1 MESRIDYAKAAPGVR
16 TAMSGLEE
24 YVHQTG
30 LEPALLELV
39 KLRASLI
46 NGCAYCADMHTKVAR
61 SLGETEQRLYTVS
74 LWSETPFFSER
85 ERAALAWTEAVTRV
99 SVEHV
104 PDEVYECARKQ
115 FSEKELVDLTL
126 AIVAINGWNRLA
138 IAFRT
143 VPGTFQIRRAASAR
157 SSGAQCGRQGRALSR
172 RAATHMKYD
181 FLVDTYDTERLKV
194 VSVWSEFKDED
205 LAVRPRHGDPR
216 GRSVHEQMV
225 HQCVSEDLWFRNML
239 GIDVAAPPL
248 PEQETRLAFMRR
260 YAEDSGKR
268 VTGLREKRDLLVGGR
283 HAVL

>member
-1 MESRIDYAKAAPGVR
+1 MEPRIDYAQTAPGVR
-16 TAMSGLEE
+16 TAMWGLEE
-24 YVHQTG
+24 YIHQSG
-30 LEPALLELV
+30 LERPLLELV

-104 PDEVYECARKQ
+104 PDEVYECAREQ

-143 VPGTFQIRRAASAR
+143 VPGTFQVGERPPDRPAVPSSEIKAAR
-157 SSGAQCGRQGRALSR
+157 
-172 RAATHMKYD
+172 
-181 FLVDTYDTERLKV
+181 
-194 VSVWSEFKDED
+194 
-205 LAVRPRHGDPR
+205 
-216 GRSVHEQMV
+216 
-225 HQCVSEDLWFRNML
+225 
-239 GIDVAAPPL
+239 
-248 PEQETRLAFMRR
+248 
-260 YAEDSGKR
+260 
-268 VTGLREKRDLLVGGR
+268 
-283 HAVL
+283 